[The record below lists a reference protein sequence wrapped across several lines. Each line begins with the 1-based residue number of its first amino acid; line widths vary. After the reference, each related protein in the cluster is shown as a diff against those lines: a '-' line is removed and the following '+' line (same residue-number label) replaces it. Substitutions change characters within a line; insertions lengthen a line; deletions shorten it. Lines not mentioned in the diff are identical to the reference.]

1 MSTPDIFAG
10 KFGFYNQEI
19 FKCIVGLRDVF
30 EGMFYQTWIIISGEI
45 FSFDLFQPEFRKK
58 VDKIS
63 CIIPETEFTVK
74 LYNWFRF

>member
-30 EGMFYQTWIIISGEI
+30 EGMFYQTWIIISGV
-45 FSFDLFQPEFRKK
+45 FFQLEFRKK

-74 LYNWFRF
+74 LYNWFGF